1 MKFLKPL
8 LKKNKTVK
16 PKSFGEKRSMQMNQA
31 LEKAKQEHKS
41 LVKKEYM
48 SPDPL
53 NKAYQQKGDRLD
65 ARIRSLKD
73 ESR

>member
-8 LKKNKTVK
+8 LKKAKKVK
-16 PKSFGEKRSMQMNQA
+16 PTSFGEKRSMQMNQA
-31 LEKAKQEHKS
+31 LKKAQQERKT
-41 LVKKEYM
+41 LLKKEYA

-53 NKAYQQKGDRLD
+53 NKAYQQKGNQLD

-73 ESR
+73 IDK